1 MPTIRLDP
9 GRPGELPVDVE
20 IAARN
25 RTGPACEGTASIAG
39 ITSNFCFESAAP
51 GAVGGGTLTIDGHR
65 HRTRFVREGDR
76 LLVWID
82 GAVHRV
88 TIASRTARRS
98 GHSDADAARDELVA
112 PMPGTILR
120 ILVRAG
126 DVHDANAPLIIMESM
141 KMEMT
146 ISAPRAG
153 RVSAIAC
160 REGEMVAIDQVLLRR
175 EDVPE

>member
-9 GRPGELPVDVE
+9 GRPGEPAVDVV
-20 IAARN
+20 ITARD
-25 RTGPACEGTASIAG
+25 RSGPSREGTASVAG
-39 ITSNFCFESAAP
+39 TTSDFCFEPAAP
-51 GAVGGGTLTIDGHR
+51 GATGGGTLTIDGHR
-65 HRTRFVREGDR
+65 YRTRFVRDGDR

-82 GAVHRV
+82 GAVHRFTV
-88 TIASRTARRS
+88 ASRTARRS

-126 DVHDANAPLIIMESM
+126 DVHEANAPLIIMESM

-146 ISAPRAG
+146 ISAPKAG

-175 EDVPE
+175 EDVP